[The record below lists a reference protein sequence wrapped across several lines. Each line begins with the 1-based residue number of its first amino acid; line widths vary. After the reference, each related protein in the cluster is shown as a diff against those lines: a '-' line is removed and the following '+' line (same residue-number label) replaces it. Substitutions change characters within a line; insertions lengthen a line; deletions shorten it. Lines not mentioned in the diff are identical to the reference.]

1 MVRIQKRIPEKP
13 KGLNFDYSN
22 CDFPWPIIFVVCFL
36 KNIYINYI
44 WTTTKKK
51 HINISS
57 LQLFS
62 TSFYI
67 LKLFH
72 DNLIIN
78 ATMYTIKQS
87 FIH

>member
-44 WTTTKKK
+44 WTTKKK
-51 HINISS
+51 KTHKYIKFKIV
-57 LQLFS
+57 
-62 TSFYI
+62 FYKFLYFEI
-67 LKLFH
+67 V
-72 DNLIIN
+72 
-78 ATMYTIKQS
+78 S
-87 FIH
+87 

>member
-44 WTTTKKK
+44 WTTKKK
-51 HINISS
+51 KN
-57 LQLFS
+57 
-62 TSFYI
+62 T
-67 LKLFH
+67 
-72 DNLIIN
+72 
-78 ATMYTIKQS
+78 
-87 FIH
+87 

>member
-44 WTTTKKK
+44 RTTTKKK
-51 HINISS
+51 HIYISS
-57 LQLFS
+57 LQLFF

-72 DNLIIN
+72 VN
-78 ATMYTIKQS
+78 ATIYTIKQS

>member
-1 MVRIQKRIPEKP
+1 MVRIQKHIPEKP

-51 HINISS
+51 THKYIKFTIV
-57 LQLFS
+57 
-62 TSFYI
+62 FYKFLYFEI
-67 LKLFH
+67 V
-72 DNLIIN
+72 
-78 ATMYTIKQS
+78 S
-87 FIH
+87 